1 MQSNVPVFFAGVSS
15 IDGYRSHLGEIYNP
29 DDGWRAYIIK
39 GGAGMGKSTMM
50 KRVAHAMREA
60 GVNVW
65 YAPCPGDPDSFDAV
79 VFPDIKACL
88 MDATAP
94 HIVNP
99 VYPEVCEVMIN
110 LGDCCDHNK
119 IADYADEIIAVSKQS
134 DLLYSRATRY
144 IAATASLLADSYR
157 VAVEATD
164 MRKAAEYGARLAS
177 RIMPRTG
184 KRGVES
190 ERFLSAVTPKGHI
203 FLSDTL
209 TSMCDRLV
217 IVEDEYGAASRAIMS
232 AVRMTAL
239 EHGYDIITCACPFA
253 PDEKPEHIIVP
264 ELRLG
269 FTTQNHYL
277 KLPCDERRIHSRRF
291 TSAAALSEHRQRL
304 SFNRRAVRELI
315 NGTVS
320 TFAEA
325 KALHDSI
332 EDYYIDCM
340 DFDTVEQRTKI
351 ITDELLARIS
361 RRS

>member
-1 MQSNVPVFFAGVSS
+1 MQNNIPMFFAGVSS
-15 IDGYRSHLGEIYNP
+15 IDGYRSRLGEIYRP
-29 DDGWRAYIIK
+29 ADGWRAYIIK

-50 KRVAHAMREA
+50 KRVAHAMSES
-60 GVNVW
+60 GVNMW
-65 YAPCPGDPDSFDAV
+65 CAPCPGDPDSVDAV
-79 VFPDIKACL
+79 IFPEIKACI

-99 VYPEVCEVMIN
+99 VYPEICEITVN
-110 LGDCCDHNK
+110 LGDHCDHKK
-119 IADYADEIIAVSKQS
+119 IADYADSIISVCRQS

-157 VAVEATD
+157 IACEATD

-177 RIMPRTG
+177 RIMPRKG
-184 KRGVES
+184 IRGAES
-190 ERFLSAVTPKGHI
+190 ERYLSAVTPKGHI
-203 FLSDTL
+203 FLGDTL

-217 IVEDEYGAASRAIMS
+217 IIEDEYGAASRAIMS

-239 EHGYDIITCACPFA
+239 EHGYDIITCMCPFA

-277 KLPCDERRIHSRRF
+277 KLPCDERRIHARRF
-291 TSAAALSEHRQRL
+291 TSATAIGEHRQRL

-315 NGTVS
+315 VGTVS
-320 TFAEA
+320 TLAEA
-325 KALHDSI
+325 KTLHDGI
-332 EDYYIDCM
+332 EGYYIDCM
-340 DFDTVEQRTKI
+340 DFDAVEKRTNAI
-351 ITDELLARIS
+351 ITELFSRI
-361 RRS
+361 